1 MADDRG
7 QKRKLSEEQ
16 ARESLSVSS
25 AALPLGAVPVRTL
38 LSNALVPST
47 TGYERKDV
55 LLADGKIAKI
65 SSAKSEAE
73 STAEV
78 FVDCSEK
85 LLLPGFVNAHTHSTE
100 HWTRGLIKPLPLEL
114 WVAQLYRHEPRG
126 DEGWYGKESHHRTP
140 AEALGVSALLCG
152 AESML
157 SGCTAIMDHIAIRHL
172 DDLDA
177 IVRAYKA
184 LGMRAFV
191 APMLGDDAVLW
202 ENFIPLV
209 PDGAARNAK
218 CKCCGGLGKNGSFR
232 TQPAAPDSAKTK
244 KMLQLW
250 EEAVKRFHDP
260 ENGIEI
266 VIGPVTPYSAS
277 TELVRGAVELRKKYG
292 LCGHTHLLE
301 TRGQAM
307 QARQW
312 FPSGSAV
319 QHLLDLGF
327 LQLPGTSCAHTI
339 WLEDYEL
346 AMMAKAGATCVHN
359 PLSNLILGSGVMP
372 VKKALDAGVSVSVG
386 CDGSC
391 SSNGQDLLEALKLAT
406 TVACVTTP
414 EYRDWPTARQTALSL
429 AARNG
434 YKGVGMESGGKLEE
448 GCVADVTLWDLTSLA
463 LLPRTDP
470 ISSLVLGSRTQA
482 PGAGST
488 LHSSWVRGIRVIS
501 EGSLCGLDLLRL
513 REMLAN
519 GQDYKS
525 PDTTDPATDP
535 FTKGLEVEYRA
546 VFGLDGQD
554 RLAPVPENVAKYRPN
569 CVLYDATVR

>member
-1 MADDRG
+1 MA
-7 QKRKLSEEQ
+7 
-16 ARESLSVSS
+16 
-25 AALPLGAVPVRTL
+25 
-38 LSNALVPST
+38 
-47 TGYERKDV
+47 
-55 LLADGKIAKI
+55 AD
-65 SSAKSEAE
+65 
-73 STAEV
+73 
-78 FVDCSEK
+78 
-85 LLLPGFVNAHTHSTE
+85 
-100 HWTRGLIKPLPLEL
+100 
-114 WVAQLYRHEPRG
+114 
-126 DEGWYGKESHHRTP
+126 
-140 AEALGVSALLCG
+140 
-152 AESML
+152 
-157 SGCTAIMDHIAIRHL
+157 
-172 DDLDA
+172 
-177 IVRAYKA
+177 
-184 LGMRAFV
+184 
-191 APMLGDDAVLW
+191 VLW

-218 CKCCGGLGKNGSFR
+218 CSCCGGLGKNGSFR
-232 TQPAAPDSAKTK
+232 AQPAAPDSAKTK

-277 TELVRGAVELRKKYG
+277 TELLRGAVELRKKYG

-319 QHLLDLGF
+319 QHLLDVGF

-346 AMMAKAGATCVHN
+346 AMMAKFGATCVHN

-414 EYRDWPTARQTALSL
+414 EYRDWPTAKQTALSL

-488 LHSSWVRGIRVIS
+488 LHSSWVRGIRVVA

-513 REMLAN
+513 REMLAS

-554 RLAPVPENVAKYRPN
+554 RLVPVPENVAKYRPN
-569 CVLYDATVR
+569 CVLYDATIR

>member
-1 MADDRG
+1 MGDRG

-25 AALPLGAVPVRTL
+25 AALPLGGVPVRTL

-47 TGYERKDV
+47 PGYERKDV
-55 LLADGKIAKI
+55 LLAEGKIAKI
-65 SSAKSEAE
+65 SAAKSEPE

-218 CKCCGGLGKNGSFR
+218 CSCCGGLGKNGSFR
-232 TQPAAPDSAKTK
+232 AQPAAPDSAKTK

-277 TELVRGAVELRKKYG
+277 TELLRGAVELRKKYG

-319 QHLLDLGF
+319 QHLLDVGF

-346 AMMAKAGATCVHN
+346 AMMAKFGATCVHN

-414 EYRDWPTARQTALSL
+414 EYRDWPTAKQTALSL

-488 LHSSWVRGIRVIS
+488 LHSSWVRGIRVVA

-513 REMLAN
+513 REMLAS

-554 RLAPVPENVAKYRPN
+554 RLVPVPENVAKYRPN
-569 CVLYDATVR
+569 CVLYDATIR